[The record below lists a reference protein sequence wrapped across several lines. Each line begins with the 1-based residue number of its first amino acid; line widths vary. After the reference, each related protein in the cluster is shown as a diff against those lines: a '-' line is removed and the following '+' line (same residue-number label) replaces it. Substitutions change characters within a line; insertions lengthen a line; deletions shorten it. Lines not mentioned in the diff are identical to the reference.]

1 MADGG
6 PRYTVDEALVTVG
19 FGKFQ
24 FLVLLYAGMG
34 WVSEAMEVMILSFV
48 GPAVHSKWGL
58 TSHEESLIT
67 TVVFAGML
75 VGAYTWGVISDK
87 YGRRKGFF
95 VTAIMTSVAGF
106 LSAFAPNYIALLI
119 SRCLVGFGIGGG
131 PVLLAWFL
139 EFVPAPN
146 RGTWMVVFS
155 AFWTVG
161 TIFEGGLAW
170 IIMPRLGWR
179 WLLALSALPSF
190 LLLVFYTLTP
200 ESPRYLCLKG
210 RKNEALII
218 LKKIAKLNG
227 KELPPGVVV
236 AGNEIELQGNN
247 HLPESKDKDVCAAPP
262 PPPPPKQKDSHMGVF
277 KSVLIIFS
285 PRLVRST
292 LLLWVVIFANAFS
305 YYGLVLLTT
314 ELNDR
319 SNTCHQTKKQSQ
331 KPANINYK
339 QVFITSFAEFPGLI
353 LSALVIDRLGRKLS
367 MAAMFFVCCIF
378 LLPLV
383 VHQST
388 GVTTTLLFGA
398 RTCITG
404 TFTIVYIYAP
414 ELYPTFMRTTGVG
427 VASSVSRIGGMVCP
441 LVAVSLVQGC
451 HQTAAVVFFA
461 SIVFVAGICV
471 LLFPFETKGL
481 DLADSLSGT
490 KQEKPQDSETGRA
503 LI

>member
-1 MADGG
+1 MALILLGSILAIHVGIQMADGG
-6 PRYTVDEALVTVG
+6 PRYSVDEALVTVG

-34 WVSEAMEVMILSFV
+34 WVLEAMEVMILSFV

-75 VGAYTWGVISDK
+75 CLCPELHRVAYFPLFGWLWDW
-87 YGRRKGFF
+87 RR
-95 VTAIMTSVAGF
+95 SR
-106 LSAFAPNYIALLI
+106 AL
-119 SRCLVGFGIGGG
+119 
-131 PVLLAWFL
+131 L
-139 EFVPAPN
+139 EFVPTPN
-146 RGTWMVVFS
+146 RGTWMVVFL
-155 AFWTVG
+155 AFWTFG

-170 IIMPRLGWR
+170 SKLGATSMAAAAVSSP
-179 WLLALSALPSF
+179 LAPESSSSNFFSSCPSTESTPIQLPTFDDDSPSYIFERFKPGIVYQRRHPPSTLPLPDTEPTSDHSTQLRRSTRVSRAPNRINENTENFTLKSDNCDTTCSVCSAPF

-210 RKNEALII
+210 RKNEALNI

-262 PPPPPKQKDSHMGVF
+262 PPPPPPPKQKDSHMGVF
-277 KSVLIIFS
+277 KSVLMLFS
-285 PRLVRST
+285 PRLVRPT
-292 LLLWVVIFANAFS
+292 LLLWVVII
-305 YYGLVLLTT
+305 
-314 ELNDR
+314 DD
-319 SNTCHQTKKQSQ
+319 
-331 KPANINYK
+331 NIWL
-339 QVFITSFAEFPGLI
+339 FFLI
-353 LSALVIDRLGRKLS
+353 ML
-367 MAAMFFVCCIF
+367 
-378 LLPLV
+378 
-383 VHQST
+383 
-388 GVTTTLLFGA
+388 
-398 RTCITG
+398 
-404 TFTIVYIYAP
+404 
-414 ELYPTFMRTTGVG
+414 LYPTFMRTTGVG

-451 HQTAAVVFFA
+451 HQTTAVVFFA

-471 LLFPFETKGL
+471 MLFPFETKGL
-481 DLADSLSGT
+481 DLADSLSST
-490 KQEKPQDSETGRA
+490 KHEKHQDSETGRA